1 MVKQTSASR
10 GMSKTVGRTS
20 HHKELNRILRE
31 HPGRSPTTP
40 PHPPSYCQLLPFNAL
55 TMVDISAI
63 ADDGSFGTRPSRPPI
78 IVVFWSHRSS
88 YRYHSPRDR
97 LESKMGRRGS
107 ARPLLEKAISS
118 ESRASIIAQRWP

>member
-1 MVKQTSASR
+1 MLVAGLARETNEWIWIAVNTQYEAARASR
-10 GMSKTVGRTS
+10 AIPDHTATPTFLLSTPSIQRSHNGR
-20 HHKELNRILRE
+20 HLRNRR
-31 HPGRSPTTP
+31 RW
-40 PHPPSYCQLLPFNAL
+40 Y
-55 TMVDISAI
+55 
-63 ADDGSFGTRPSRPPI
+63 FGTRPSRPPI

-107 ARPLLEKAISS
+107 TRPLLEKAISS

>member
-10 GMSKTVGRTS
+10 GMAKTVGRTS

-31 HPGRSPTTP
+31 HPGRAPTTP

-63 ADDGSFGTRPSRPPI
+63 ADDGTSERVRADLLSLSYFGRI
-78 IVVFWSHRSS
+78 
-88 YRYHSPRDR
+88 DR
-97 LESKMGRRGS
+97 HIGTI
-107 ARPLLEKAISS
+107 ARVTG
-118 ESRASIIAQRWP
+118 